1 MNHWL
6 ERYRGGECER
16 VWSEMQALGAGV
28 RSPEHL
34 AAAGAVAR
42 ETMERA
48 RRNILTL
55 IERLRSIGYAFAA
68 PAAEPDPAL
77 ELRISRALA
86 YASASG
92 GAYRRNP
99 WAHPALAWV
108 EEEEA
113 LPARFAGQRLP
124 LSVFRRA
131 KPLPEG
137 LAANLSLARR
147 AFHEVAGAVD
157 FRGRHPY
164 LAPQGADGDA
174 EPLKVTAIGP
184 DIGEAD
190 PTAGAT
196 FVAALRRSFQ
206 WGGFP
211 GWERSDDPPL
221 REIEYLRKGLEP
233 L

>member
-6 ERYRGGECER
+6 ESYRGGEHGR
-16 VWSEMQALGAGV
+16 VWTEMQALGAGV
-28 RSPEHL
+28 RSPEH
-34 AAAGAVAR
+34 AAAAEAVAR
-42 ETMERA
+42 ETMVRA

-68 PAAEPDPAL
+68 PAAEPDFAL

-92 GAYRRNP
+92 GEYRRNP

-131 KPLPEG
+131 KPLPAG
-137 LAANLSLARR
+137 AAANLSLARR

-164 LAPQGADGDA
+164 LAPKAAETGP
-174 EPLKVTAIGP
+174 EPLIVAVRDIEMAVP
-184 DIGEAD
+184 DA
-190 PTAGAT
+190 TAGEP
-196 FVAALRRSFQ
+196 FVSALRRSFQ

-211 GWERSDDPPL
+211 GWERSDDPPR